1 MGYTL
6 FQSGYNSSTSNYGD
20 GRKFKPQGTWN
31 LYWCSHQGSHMW
43 CDCKMKDAWKNST
56 VSNPKYYTG
65 LVLREFPANPCGC
78 HRTHGYTGSCILANY
93 GEMES
98 VTCNLCTPQDQH
110 WTCA

>member
-1 MGYTL
+1 MDTTKIGKVLRWKNGQYEG
-6 FQSGYNSSTSNYGD
+6 SP
-20 GRKFKPQGTWN
+20 RPQGTWN
-31 LYWCSHQGSHMW
+31 LYWCSHRGSHMW

-56 VSNPKYYTG
+56 VSNPKYYNG

-78 HRTHGYTGSCILANY
+78 HVTHGYTGSCILANY